1 MDERDFFL
9 IVEMAEPDGGRVDL
23 CVECRLQSEALA
35 WCRDTG
41 GTAWIM
47 MGLIGAVTEVL
58 TLTSELAASLRSR
71 PNRARKYEK
80 SCSSR
85 SGLSTAISFNLNAN
99 ARALQQASNIIKT
112 PGLAI
117 IDEGQRGL
125 VFAIIAA
132 GSYF

>member
-58 TLTSELAASLRSR
+58 TLTSELAASLGSR

-80 SCSSR
+80 SCSS
-85 SGLSTAISFNLNAN
+85 LNAN

-112 PGLAI
+112 PI